1 MALVLTMR
9 SVLMCPH
16 GGMISPV
23 PVTPTAYRVD
33 GYRPLLFS
41 DVYAVIGCPFS
52 AGPSALPC
60 QTVNWLLPSNFL
72 TVKGIP
78 VLTSSSI
85 GMTVGGVPSPVVIA
99 AIPSTQEEPKEL
111 TNIDY

>member
-1 MALVLTMR
+1 
-9 SVLMCPH
+9 MCPH
-16 GGMISPV
+16 GGMISV
-23 PVTPTAYRVD
+23 APVTSTAYRVD

-52 AGPSALPC
+52 AGPTAVPC
-60 QTVNWLLPSNFL
+60 QTVTWVLASNYL

-78 VLTSSSI
+78 VLTSSSV
-85 GMTVGGVPSPVVIA
+85 GMTMGGVPAPVVIA
-99 AIPSTQEEPKEL
+99 AIQSSAEEPKEI